1 MELSPL
7 TALSPLD
14 GRYATQL
21 NPLRN
26 TVSEY
31 GLMRYRLEV
40 EVRWLMALAEHPEIV
55 EVPELS
61 QEAQAYLLRLI
72 ESFDEASARKVKE
85 IEKITNHDVKAIEY
99 YLQTQFETQPELKA
113 LIPFIHFACTSEDIN
128 NCAYALML
136 KNAFQQVLTPR
147 LQDLMH
153 VLLKMANNHA
163 DLSMLA
169 RTHGQAATP
178 TTLGKELMNVVAR
191 LERAF
196 NALNAVEVL
205 GKFNGAV
212 GNHNA
217 HCVAYPEVNWLDLSE
232 KFVHSLGLNWNAYT
246 TQIEPHDE
254 LAAFMHALIRFNTIL
269 IDLNRDLWSYISI
282 GYFKQKVLEHEV
294 GSSTMPHKV
303 NPIDFE
309 NSEGNLGVANALADH
324 LALKLPISRL
334 QRDLSDS
341 TVIRNLGSV
350 LGYSFLAYQ
359 SCLKGL
365 NKLEANESLIRADLD
380 HHWEVLAEAIQ
391 TVMRRYGLNNA
402 YEELKKLTR
411 GKAIDDNSLKHFVE
425 QLDLPKNAKMTLLQL
440 TPSNYIGYASEL
452 VHHSDRYLKSSE

>member
-14 GRYATQL
+14 GRYAPQL
-21 NPLRN
+21 DSLRS
-26 TVSEY
+26 TLSEY

-40 EVRWLMALAEHPEIV
+40 EVRWLMSMATHEDIK
-55 EVPELS
+55 EVPKLS
-61 QEAQAYLLRLI
+61 PEAQDYLLKLIDHFDEKAAMEVKLI
-72 ESFDEASARKVKE
+72 EKT
-85 IEKITNHDVKAIEY
+85 TNHDVKAIEY
-99 YLQTQFETQPELKA
+99 YLQQKFEGQAELKN

-128 NCAYALML
+128 NLAYALML
-136 KNAFQQVLTPR
+136 KNAFQHSIAPR
-147 LQDLMH
+147 MQQLIDSLSSMAKQYAH
-153 VLLKMANNHA
+153 V
-163 DLSMLA
+163 SMLA

-178 TTLGKELMNVVAR
+178 TTLGKELINFVAR
-191 LERAF
+191 LQRAYQSI
-196 NALNAVEVL
+196 AAVEIL

-217 HCVAYPEVNWLDLSE
+217 HCVAYPEVNWLALSE
-232 KFVHSLGLNWNAYT
+232 QFVKSLGLTWNAFT
-246 TQIEPHDE
+246 TQIESHDE
-254 LAAFMHALIRFNTIL
+254 LANFLQALMRFNTIM
-269 IDLNRDLWSYISI
+269 IDLDRDLWSYISV
-282 GYFKQKVLEHEV
+282 GYFKQRLLDHEV

-341 TVIRNLGSV
+341 TVLRNLGPV
-350 LGYSFLAYQ
+350 LGYSLLAYQ
-359 SCLKGL
+359 STLKGL
-365 NKLEANESLIRADLD
+365 SKLEANENFIREDLEQ
-380 HHWEVLAEAIQ
+380 HWEVLAEAIQ

-411 GKAIDDNSLKHFVE
+411 GKEINEASIRAFIDN
-425 QLDLPKNAKMTLLQL
+425 LDLEPSVKEQLLQL
-440 TPSNYIGYASEL
+440 TPSTYIGYAKKL
-452 VHHSDRYLKSSE
+452 VDQFFKT